1 LRSSHEFAKR
11 TEIVQKAHVTLIPG
25 ISAFLDRTWLNL
37 NGFLFQVSVELII
50 VVEIL
55 IKISKRI
62 KCWWSWF
69 DWSDDSSRIL
79 LMYGSLFLS
88 IDIIGWNKIIF
99 ALFQW
104 VMLSAEVE
112 NILLLFR
119 NQSCLFFIGNCF
131 SLKTVL

>member
-79 LMYGSLFLS
+79 LMYGSFFLS

>member
-104 VMLSAEVE
+104 VRLSAEVE

>member
-1 LRSSHEFAKR
+1 MRSSHEFAKR